1 MAEALPQSLAAN
13 NAANQVI
20 RSSSS
25 AASNYRAAQRARSR
39 KEFISKI
46 GIAVEEG
53 DETLFWLEYI
63 EGLGVVPSRRLKEV
77 RTEADELVRILVSI
91 RKNSKG

>member
-1 MAEALPQSLAAN
+1 MAEALPRGMAAA

-25 AASNYRAAQRARSR
+25 AASNYRAAQRGRSR
-39 KEFISKI
+39 KEFVSKI
-46 GIAVEEG
+46 GIALEEA

-63 EGLGVVPSRRLKEV
+63 DGLEAIASQRLADI
-77 RTEADELVRILVSI
+77 RTEADELVRILASI
-91 RKNSKG
+91 RKSGSG